1 MLKWPTRITSAV
13 IAIAA
18 LGLPI
23 STLSAADP
31 IADSVSKAINEG
43 DIALNFRYRYEYV
56 DQDGLPKDANAST
69 LRTRLTVTSG
79 EVGGFQVLVQGDN
92 VSYLGNDNFNNT
104 DNGKTSYPV
113 VADPDYTEVNQ
124 AFISYAFYEKNKV
137 IGGRQ
142 SINYADQRFIGSVG
156 WRQNEQTMD
165 SARFQLNPMSGL
177 TLDYSYIWRVNR
189 IFDPDSDKSK
199 FKGDSHAAIV
209 SYKIAE
215 GHTLSAYGYL
225 LDLDEAPTL
234 SSKTFG
240 ATYQGS
246 FKPSERIGLGLSL
259 AAAQQQE
266 YNDNPNDYS
275 ADYYFGELTAKF
287 KLLSISLGYEEL
299 GSDDGI
305 SLQTPLATLH
315 KFQGFADKFL
325 TTPVDGME
333 DTYIKA
339 VTTVGG
345 IKLIVFYHEFEAENG
360 SMDYGS
366 EFDFV
371 AAYKFNKN
379 YSVLFKYAAY
389 DADDFA
395 SDTDKAWLMLTAAF

>member
-1 MLKWPTRITSAV
+1 MLKCPTRITSA
-13 IAIAA
+13 AFAMAA
-18 LGLPI
+18 LGLSI

-31 IADSVSKAINEG
+31 IADSVRKAINEG

-56 DQDGLPKDANAST
+56 DEDGLPKDANAST

-92 VSYLGNDNFNNT
+92 VTYLGNDNFNNT
-104 DNGKTSYPV
+104 DNGKTRYPV

-124 AFISYAFYEKNKV
+124 AFISYAFNEKNKV
-137 IGGRQ
+137 TGGRQ

-177 TLDYSYIWRVNR
+177 TLDYSYIWKVNR
-189 IFDPDSDKSK
+189 IFDPDSDKSE
-199 FKGDSHAAIV
+199 FNGDTHAAIV
-209 SYKIAE
+209 SYKITE

-225 LDLDEAPTL
+225 LDLDEAPAL

-240 ATYQGS
+240 AAYQGS
-246 FKPSERIGLGLSL
+246 FKLSERIGLGLSL

-266 YNDNPNDYS
+266 YKDNPNDYS

-287 KLLSISLGYEEL
+287 KPLSISLGYEEL
-299 GSDDGI
+299 ESDDGI

-325 TTPVDGME
+325 TTPVGGME

-345 IKLIVFYHEFEAENG
+345 VKLIAFYHEFEAESG

-389 DADDFA
+389 NADDFA